1 MLRLQRAELRDSWTA
16 WLGVSLAFIVINA
29 SLTITMIT
37 YWTGHVAIRDG
48 RLEYLQ
54 SAYYTITQMLVG
66 LCILFVAI
74 PVIHS
79 ATGLVVESRRG
90 SLARLALA
98 GATPG
103 QVSATITVQL
113 AVVSL
118 ACGLIGAVIGV
129 LSIDGWFAFTTYGN
143 RDETM
148 FEVVDPVVEAGPI
161 LATCLA
167 CMLVAVVAGARQARA
182 ASLIPPV
189 EALRLA
195 QAAPRKVRLGAG
207 GWVKLILL
215 GLLIAASFVS
225 VPIQLEHRYKET
237 ISNLMILGFLQIFF
251 WSALLAVVAPVL
263 VRPVTRWWTRL
274 IPSMSPAWQLA
285 RSTVSARADRLYK
298 SVVPV
303 MFTFAI
309 GVGSMVLGDSGI
321 GAMVAYL
328 GDATIKVPTWDSHL
342 YLFGLPLLI
351 AFMSGVGVLIMM
363 SKQRD
368 AELALVAIVGATPA
382 QRVAV
387 PAFEA
392 LIITT
397 TGLLL
402 SLIAVMPSLIF
413 QAYSLRAAELGWS
426 LVLSWPLILG
436 VFAGGFLL
444 TLLSTV
450 LPTLPALRKS
460 EPRVIARLV
469 AE

>member
-1 MLRLQRAELRDSWTA
+1 MLRVQRAELRDSWTA
-16 WLGVSLAFIVINA
+16 WMGVCLAFIVLNA

-48 RLEYLQ
+48 HLDFMQ
-54 SAYYTITQMLVG
+54 SAYYTITQALVAVG
-66 LCILFVAI
+66 ILFVAL

-103 QVSATITVQL
+103 QVSATITGQL

-118 ACGLIGAVIGV
+118 ACGLIGAVIGA

-143 RDETM
+143 RDESM
-148 FEVVDPVVEAGPI
+148 FEVLEPVVEPLPI
-161 LATCLA
+161 LGTCLA

-195 QAAPRKVRLGAG
+195 QAAPKTPRLGIG
-207 GWVKLILL
+207 GWVKLTFL

-237 ISNLMILGFLQIFF
+237 ISNLLILSWMQIFI

-263 VRPVTRWWTRL
+263 VRAVTRWWTRL
-274 IPSMSPAWQLA
+274 IPSMSPAWRLA
-285 RSTVSARADRLYK
+285 RSTVSARVDRLYK

-309 GVGSMVLGDSGI
+309 GVGAITLGDSG
-321 GAMVAYL
+321 GATLVAAVR
-328 GDATIKVPTWDSHL
+328 DVQIEPPTWDSYL

-387 PAFEA
+387 PALEA
-392 LIITT
+392 LIITA
-397 TGLLL
+397 TGVLL
-402 SLIAVMPSLIF
+402 SLIAIVPSLVF
-413 QAYSLRAAELGWS
+413 QAYALGAAGFGWS
-426 LVLSWPLILG
+426 PVLSWPLILG
-436 VFAGGFLL
+436 LFAGGFLL

-450 LPTLPALRKS
+450 LPTLPALRNS
-460 EPRVIARLV
+460 EPRVIARLI